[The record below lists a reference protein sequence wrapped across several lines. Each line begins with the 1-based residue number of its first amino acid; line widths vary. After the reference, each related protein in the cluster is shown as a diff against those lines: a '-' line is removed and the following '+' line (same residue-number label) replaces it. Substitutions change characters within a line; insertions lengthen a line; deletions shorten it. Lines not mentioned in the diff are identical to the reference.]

1 MRKTASAGQA
11 VIVAGSRTPF
21 GNYQGLLS
29 SYSAVDLAVEAGK
42 SLLKNNHISPKMVS
56 QLILGN
62 VYQAALGQNTARQ
75 TAIQIGLDFSS
86 TAFTVNQACASGMKA
101 VQLAAQ
107 MINSD
112 PEQAILA
119 GGTDSM
125 TNASK
130 IIGDKNLL
138 FSDGLIDPFNGQS
151 MGFETEILAE
161 KFKIDRQ
168 QQDQWLISSQKKA
181 AKALNEDFFKEEIV
195 PLKTDRNTILDHDE
209 TIRRKLDLDKIKKL
223 KAAFKDQGTIT
234 AATAANISDG
244 ACLLLIT
251 SKKFANQH
259 NWPILAQIGQIE
271 QAGVQPELFG
281 YGPVTA
287 ARKILKSQNK
297 TISQYDLFEINEA
310 FAAQTIVDAKELS
323 IPYDKINLN
332 GGSLAFGHPLA
343 ASGARIIF
351 TLAREIKKES
361 LNSGIAMICVG
372 GGMGMAMEI
381 YSNEKNI

>member
-1 MRKTASAGQA
+1 
-11 VIVAGSRTPF
+11 
-21 GNYQGLLS
+21 
-29 SYSAVDLAVEAGK
+29 
-42 SLLKNNHISPKMVS
+42 
-56 QLILGN
+56 
-62 VYQAALGQNTARQ
+62 
-75 TAIQIGLDFSS
+75 
-86 TAFTVNQACASGMKA
+86 
-101 VQLAAQ
+101 
-107 MINSD
+107 
-112 PEQAILA
+112 
-119 GGTDSM
+119 
-125 TNASK
+125 
-130 IIGDKNLL
+130 
-138 FSDGLIDPFNGQS
+138 
-151 MGFETEILAE
+151 
-161 KFKIDRQ
+161 
-168 QQDQWLISSQKKA
+168 
-181 AKALNEDFFKEEIV
+181 ALNEDFFKEEIV
-195 PLKTDRNTILDHDE
+195 PLKTGRNTILDHDE